1 MLALFESG
9 RLAEACKDAAKL
21 RVRLPQITA
30 IRIANV
36 VADEAIELRERTLA
50 AARGC
55 GIP

>member
-9 RLAEACKDAAKL
+9 RSAEARKDAVKL
-21 RVRLPQITA
+21 LERLPQITA
-30 IRIANV
+30 IRIANA

-55 GIP
+55 GLP